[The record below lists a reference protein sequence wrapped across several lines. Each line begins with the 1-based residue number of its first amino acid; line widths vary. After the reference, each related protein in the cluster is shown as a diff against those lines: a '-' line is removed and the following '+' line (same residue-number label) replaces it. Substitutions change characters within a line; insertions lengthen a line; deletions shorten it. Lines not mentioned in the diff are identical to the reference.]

1 VASIIRPLT
10 LDGRVITPGDPDYET
25 ARRVFNGLI
34 DRRPALIARVAGTA
48 DVVSAVNYA
57 RDNGLPLAVR
67 GGGHNVAGN
76 AVCEAGL
83 VIDFSD
89 LRDVRVDTEARTA
102 KAQPGATWYDFDLA
116 TQAHRLAT
124 TGGLV
129 SNTGVAGF
137 TLGGGIGWLVRKHG
151 LACDNLI
158 GAEVFT
164 ANCKVVRTS
173 ESEDPDLF

>member
-1 VASIIRPLT
+1 MAIRQPPT
-10 LDGRVITPGDPDYET
+10 LEGRVITSSDPEYDN
-25 ARRVFNGLI
+25 ARKVFNGLI

-48 DVVSAVNYA
+48 DVVTAVNYA
-57 RDNGLPLAVR
+57 RENGLPLAVR
-67 GGGHNVAGN
+67 GGGHNVAGS
-76 AVCEAGL
+76 AVCDGGM

-89 LRDVRVDTEARTA
+89 LREVRVDPDARTV

-137 TLGGGIGWLVRKHG
+137 TLGGGIGWLVRKTVSR
-151 LACDNLI
+151 A
-158 GAEVFT
+158 T
-164 ANCKVVRTS
+164 TS
-173 ESEDPDLF
+173 SEQKS